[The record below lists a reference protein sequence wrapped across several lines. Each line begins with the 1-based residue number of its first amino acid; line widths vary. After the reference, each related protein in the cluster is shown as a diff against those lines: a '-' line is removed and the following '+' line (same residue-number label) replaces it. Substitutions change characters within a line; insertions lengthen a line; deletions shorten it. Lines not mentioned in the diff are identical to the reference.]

1 MSSNLTTSVCI
12 YAGRRLS
19 TTGTIGYFYEGEDG
33 ESLGYKKP
41 LVSGASI
48 GARIEVSSD
57 QPGSYFAGG
66 EHRPRVIGNLP
77 TDDERLL
84 AWAVQER
91 ADLTRH
97 ARESRSRKIAREGID
112 PLREQLDPV
121 REQLSRM
128 TGEHRAAAA
137 HWILQY
143 LLTGITR

>member
-1 MSSNLTTSVCI
+1 MSANLTTSVHI

-19 TTGTIGYFYEGEDG
+19 TTGRIGYFYQNEDG
-33 ESLGYKKP
+33 EVLGYKKP
-41 LVSGASI
+41 LISGASI

-57 QPGSYFAGG
+57 QPGTYIPGG
-66 EHRPRVIGNLP
+66 EHRPRVVGNLP

-91 ADLTRH
+91 ADLTQH

-112 PLREQLDPV
+112 PLREQLAPV
-121 REQLSRM
+121 RAQLSRM
-128 TGEHRAAAA
+128 TGEQRAAAA

-143 LLTGITR
+143 LLTGTTR